1 MKDHNAPK
9 RPLSGYFRYSQS
21 IRAEVQERTGLN
33 GIKVTPYLT
42 QAWNELSDAEKAKY
56 NNQAAKE
63 MKKWKKKFEAYKKTK
78 KYAEFQAKKK
88 AKKLR
93 NRKPKDKNA
102 PKRPMSAYILFA
114 NDVREDVRE
123 ELGENASF
131 GQIGSKIS
139 SIWNSMD
146 EEEKEC
152 YQLAAEK
159 AKEKYQKTLAKYK
172 KSRKFAQYQAELAE
186 FKKMLKEERKA
197 AKQADKKAS
206 TKKIIKKK
214 K

>member
-1 MKDHNAPK
+1 M
-9 RPLSGYFRYSQS
+9 G
-21 IRAEVQERTGLN
+21 
-33 GIKVTPYLT
+33 
-42 QAWNELSDAEKAKY
+42 
-56 NNQAAKE
+56 
-63 MKKWKKKFEAYKKTK
+63 
-78 KYAEFQAKKK
+78 
-88 AKKLR
+88 
-93 NRKPKDKNA
+93 DKNA

-172 KSRKFAQYQAELAE
+172 KSRKFAQYQAKLAE

-206 TKKIIKKK
+206 TKKIMKKK